1 MSKTKAVLIALAK
14 SKPLYGL
21 LAIGLTA
28 LGATQSEA
36 ISGLLFDLVS
46 GLPLE

>member
-1 MSKTKAVLIALAK
+1 MSQTKAVLIALAK

-28 LGATQSEA
+28 LGATQGEA
-36 ISGLLFDLVS
+36 ITGLLFELVS
-46 GLPLE
+46 GLPF

>member
-1 MSKTKAVLIALAK
+1 MSKWKEVLIALAK

-28 LGATQSEA
+28 IGATQSEA
-36 ISGLLFDLVS
+36 IAGLLYELIA
-46 GLPLE
+46 GLPL

>member
-1 MSKTKAVLIALAK
+1 MSKTKAVLIALLK

-21 LAIGLTA
+21 LAIGMTA

-36 ISGLLFDLVS
+36 ISGLLFELIA